1 MYCKHLCRAS
11 KRCCKERK
19 CHKVKDWSN
28 RSRRWDVRG
37 TEYSVEGLNF
47 VTSLLTKHQDEPEGL
62 LEVQENINEGF
73 SLPYL
78 NLKQKNDIFII

>member
-1 MYCKHLCRAS
+1 M
-11 KRCCKERK
+11 
-19 CHKVKDWSN
+19 
-28 RSRRWDVRG
+28 RG